1 MLVAAG
7 AVTTDYAEAMRE
19 REASVS
25 TYMGNLLAIP
35 HGTNESK
42 GAILDSALS
51 VARYDEPLD
60 WDGNPVKFVVGIAGK
75 DGGHLEILSKIAI
88 VFASLDPPPGKQS
101 LWAMPGVG
109 HRRTTANRTTITRF
123 TGPRWFRASRYS
135 RSRARCRSRGT
146 SRGC

>member
-1 MLVAAG
+1 MPVLTLEQITTSPRATTKDEAIQEAADMLVAAG
-7 AVTTDYAEAMRE
+7 AVTPDYADAMRA

-42 GAILDSALS
+42 DSILASALS
-51 VARYDEPLD
+51 VARYERPLD

-88 VFASLDPPPGKQS
+88 VFSEEDDVAKLEAAPDAAAILELLGD
-101 LWAMPGVG
+101 V
-109 HRRTTANRTTITRF
+109 NE
-123 TGPRWFRASRYS
+123 
-135 RSRARCRSRGT
+135 
-146 SRGC
+146 

>member
-1 MLVAAG
+1 MPVLTLEQITTSPRATTKDEAIQEAADMLVAAG
-7 AVTTDYAEAMRE
+7 AVTPDYADAMRA

-42 GAILDSALS
+42 DSILASALS
-51 VARYDEPLD
+51 VARYETPLD

-88 VFASLDPPPGKQS
+88 VFSEEDDVAKLEAAPDAAAILELLGD
-101 LWAMPGVG
+101 V
-109 HRRTTANRTTITRF
+109 NE
-123 TGPRWFRASRYS
+123 
-135 RSRARCRSRGT
+135 
-146 SRGC
+146 